1 MDRLGHE
8 SQKLVELELTTQSK
22 NGVYAVGGSEV
33 VAGDGGYEA
42 EGVGEGVEFPGRF
55 AGILGHNP

>member
-1 MDRLGHE
+1 MDRHRHE

-33 VAGDGGYEA
+33 VAGDGG
-42 EGVGEGVEFPGRF
+42 
-55 AGILGHNP
+55 